1 MNYQT
6 KSFPKKNYFKT
17 IVVFFFNGKAA
28 TGSNSGFYKKRAAY
42 MCKGTIPSVVQ
53 LTL

>member
-6 KSFPKKNYFKT
+6 KSFPKKNYLKT
-17 IVVFFFNGKAA
+17 IVFFFFNGKAA
-28 TGSNSGFYKKRAAY
+28 TGSNSGFYKKVAAY

>member
-6 KSFPKKNYFKT
+6 KSFPKKNNFKT
-17 IVVFFFNGKAA
+17 IVFFFNGKAA
-28 TGSNSGFYKKRAAY
+28 TGSNSGFYKKEAAY